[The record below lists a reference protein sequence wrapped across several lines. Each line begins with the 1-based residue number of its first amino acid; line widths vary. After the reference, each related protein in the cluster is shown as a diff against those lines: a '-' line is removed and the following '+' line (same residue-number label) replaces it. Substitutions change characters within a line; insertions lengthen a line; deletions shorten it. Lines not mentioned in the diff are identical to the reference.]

1 MKIIIIGAVAA
12 GTSAAAKASRND
24 PAAQITVYERGR
36 QISYSSCGM
45 PYYIGGHVASAE
57 MLVPR
62 DPGYFKRKYNVDVFV
77 EHEVMA
83 IDPTQKAVTV
93 KKLAT
98 GELFTDH
105 YDVLILAT
113 GAKAV
118 RPPIEGI
125 DDEQVFSLRSI
136 DDMEHIKRFIDQKKP
151 QRAVIIGTGFIG
163 LELCENLAGLGVGVT
178 LVERQLQVAPGL
190 DSDMAAVVQE
200 HIVSKGAQVITNS
213 GVVAIF
219 RDHVVLASG
228 EKVMADVVIVAAG
241 VRPDTELA
249 KKAGIAL
256 GLAGAIK
263 VDRRMQTNLP
273 GIYACGDCIEQYHL
287 VTGLPVYRPLGSTAN
302 KTGRIAG
309 ECATGGSLEFRGV
322 LGTGISRVFDLTI
335 AQTGLSEH
343 EARELGYEI
352 VVSRDKKPD
361 KAPYMGGKRMI
372 IKAVAI
378 SGDGRLL
385 GVQILGEDG
394 VDKRIDV
401 FATAIS
407 LGAKAEDLFHLDLA
421 YAPPFS
427 LAKDPVMYTGMILDN
442 VIKQKEAHE

>member
-151 QRAVIIGTGFIG
+151 QWAVIIGTGFIG

-200 HIVSKGAQVITNS
+200 HIVS
-213 GVVAIF
+213 
-219 RDHVVLASG
+219 
-228 EKVMADVVIVAAG
+228 
-241 VRPDTELA
+241 
-249 KKAGIAL
+249 
-256 GLAGAIK
+256 
-263 VDRRMQTNLP
+263 
-273 GIYACGDCIEQYHL
+273 
-287 VTGLPVYRPLGSTAN
+287 
-302 KTGRIAG
+302 
-309 ECATGGSLEFRGV
+309 
-322 LGTGISRVFDLTI
+322 
-335 AQTGLSEH
+335 
-343 EARELGYEI
+343 
-352 VVSRDKKPD
+352 
-361 KAPYMGGKRMI
+361 
-372 IKAVAI
+372 
-378 SGDGRLL
+378 
-385 GVQILGEDG
+385 
-394 VDKRIDV
+394 
-401 FATAIS
+401 
-407 LGAKAEDLFHLDLA
+407 
-421 YAPPFS
+421 
-427 LAKDPVMYTGMILDN
+427 
-442 VIKQKEAHE
+442 